1 MDIPDLNLFM
11 VCTKPNP
18 AAAADLPEG
27 YTFDTCRP
35 DEIDIWKTFPFDDP
49 AQAAEYKPYMEEYF
63 ERVYRRKETEF
74 FSRCTFVRNGAGEP
88 VATAF
93 LWDAYGT
100 VPTLHWV
107 KTRNEYEGMGIGRA
121 LLTKLLLTEDAPKTI
136 CLHTQPGSYRAI
148 KLYTDFGFSLITD
161 EKVGHRVNHLKESL
175 PYLEHYM
182 SKAAFKALTFAP
194 APEALLKAAATSE
207 ISEF

>member
-11 VCTKPNP
+11 VCIKPNP

-35 DEIDIWKTFPFDDP
+35 DEIDIWKAFPFDNP
-49 AQAAEYKPYMEEYF
+49 AQAAEYKPYMDEYF

-121 LLTKLLLTEDAPKTI
+121 LMDLAKEEARRAGNRMLILETQSCNTNAI
-136 CLHTQPGSYRAI
+136 GFYLHE
-148 KLYTDFGFSLITD
+148 GFTLIGFDTCCYANND
-161 EKVGHRVNHLKESL
+161 LARREVRIELGWEVH
-175 PYLEHYM
+175 
-182 SKAAFKALTFAP
+182 
-194 APEALLKAAATSE
+194 
-207 ISEF
+207 